1 MHRNLAEFEQV
12 WEESGIDK
20 VIETVKY
27 SFDEAGNPRVTELVK
42 PRERTSQ
49 ENRVADARQK
59 IRQVKA
65 EREVEAEEKA
75 AFDALT

>member
-1 MHRNLAEFEQV
+1 MR
-12 WEESGIDK
+12 WR
-20 VIETVKY
+20 
-27 SFDEAGNPRVTELVK
+27 RVASLVK

-65 EREVEAEEKA
+65 EREAEAEERT
-75 AFDALT
+75 AFDALV